1 LCQAPERDIDPPHPI
16 NEGGLEGY
24 MSLSVATRKLLL
36 MTALVVA
43 VVAAVTLAGPGATA
57 DRKVRRA
64 VAPVKDINGKLV
76 ATVTFTVQESGMI
89 HVSVWGEKLPPGF
102 HGFHIHAVGVCDRA
116 TKFMSAGGHLAS
128 SGQTHG
134 GHDGDLPVL
143 LVNGNGTAR
152 ERVNTDRFGLK
163 QLLDVDGSA
172 VVIHELPDNYANIPD
187 RYGTPDTT
195 TLATGDSGG
204 RIGCG
209 VVDRG

>member
-1 LCQAPERDIDPPHPI
+1 
-16 NEGGLEGY
+16 
-24 MSLSVATRKLLL
+24 ML
-36 MTALVVA
+36 MTALIVA

-64 VAPVKDINGKLV
+64 VAPVKDVNGKLV
-76 ATVTFTVQESGMI
+76 ATVTFTAQESGVV
-89 HVSVWGEKLPPGF
+89 HVSVWGEGLPPGF
-102 HGFHIHAVGVCDRA
+102 HGFHVHAVGVCDRR
-116 TKFMSAGGHLAS
+116 TNFMSAGGHLAA

-134 GHDGDLPVL
+134 SHDGDLPVL
-143 LVNGNGTAR
+143 LVNRDGTAR
-152 ERVNTDRFGLK
+152 ERVNTDRFGLGR
-163 QLLDVDGSA
+163 LLDTDGSA
-172 VVIHELPDNYANIPD
+172 VVIHELADNYANIPD

>member
-1 LCQAPERDIDPPHPI
+1 MA
-16 NEGGLEGY
+16 
-24 MSLSVATRKLLL
+24 V
-36 MTALVVA
+36 LVVA

-57 DRKVRRA
+57 DRRVRRA
-64 VAPVKDINGKLV
+64 VAPVKDLDGRLI
-76 ATVTFTVQESGMI
+76 ATVTFTVLESGAT
-89 HVSVWGEKLPPGF
+89 HVAVWGEKLPPGF
-102 HGFHIHAVGVCDRA
+102 HGFHVHAVGVCDPA
-116 TKFMSAGGHLAS
+116 TKFMSAGGHLAA
-128 SGQTHG
+128 SGQAHG

-143 LVNGNGTAR
+143 LVHRDGTAR

-209 VVDRG
+209 VVDGG